1 MTNTI
6 SKFRCWQNITN
17 VYDLEIEGVTLFIKI
32 KVPYLFKWLQ
42 IIDGNNQPVVS
53 KIYITATC
61 KIKLPKSGIGKYYLY
76 LFVSTNGFS
85 YEGYI
90 GGRQIVLYRNLSG
103 EWNFVLP
110 QYFSWNRNLV
120 RTNKLKF
127 VLDHTLLPNSKTM
140 TSKMSSLTQD
150 CKSLREKILKIHDFV
165 AENLY
170 YDFDSLKDNET
181 NRSIEQI
188 VSSKRCVCQG
198 YADMALVMLQS
209 IGIESQNLLCYA
221 IKDIYHHGWSETI
234 NRTSDLNHVI
244 TRAKLE
250 NRWLYMDI
258 TWDSNNIYEDGKYIK
273 GASPSHR
280 YFDVTIPF
288 LSATHRFFKEE

>member
-1 MTNTI
+1 M
-6 SKFRCWQNITN
+6 
-17 VYDLEIEGVTLFIKI
+17 
-32 KVPYLFKWLQ
+32 
-42 IIDGNNQPVVS
+42 
-53 KIYITATC
+53 
-61 KIKLPKSGIGKYYLY
+61 
-76 LFVSTNGFS
+76 
-85 YEGYI
+85 
-90 GGRQIVLYRNLSG
+90 
-103 EWNFVLP
+103 
-110 QYFSWNRNLV
+110 
-120 RTNKLKF
+120 
-127 VLDHTLLPNSKTM
+127 
-140 TSKMSSLTQD
+140 
-150 CKSLREKILKIHDFV
+150 
-165 AENLY
+165 
-170 YDFDSLKDNET
+170 KDNET